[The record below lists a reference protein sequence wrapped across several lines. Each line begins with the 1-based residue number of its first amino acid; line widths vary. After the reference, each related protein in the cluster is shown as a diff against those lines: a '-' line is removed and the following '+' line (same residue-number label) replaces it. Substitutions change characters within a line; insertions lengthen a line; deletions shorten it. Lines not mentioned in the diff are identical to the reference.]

1 MVTWED
7 LKISFLNNAF
17 YYSKYFYNIH
27 HLITNRFKS
36 QDFSI
41 DYLKIYKSNDQIET
55 LNSSLELMKFA
66 NILKENIEVVEIKYY
81 YNNTAFIVMYNNIKE
96 LDYPPNIN
104 SNDDS
109 MTFKYKIISAI
120 LKNDVL
126 STINDILSDLLDKV
140 TIECMKLKNEQ
151 EIDPN
156 EKEEEPNEN
165 IQANNNDE
173 IEIIDILNKY
183 AGPNQ
188 DFYQK
193 KFDLK
198 YLRDNANNLILNNNN
213 YLVLTDSFFN
223 EYTVKLN
230 SVIQIK
236 DNEIVIGQNS

>member
-1 MVTWED
+1 MLTWED
-7 LKISFLNNAF
+7 LKISFFNNAF
-17 YYSKYFYNIH
+17 YYSKFFYNLH
-27 HLITNRFKS
+27 HLITDRFKT
-36 QDFSI
+36 QDFTI
-41 DYLKIYKSNDQIET
+41 VNLKIYKSNDQIET

-66 NILKENIEVVEIKYY
+66 NILKENIELVEIKYY
-81 YNNTAFIVMYNNIKE
+81 YNNAPFIVIYNNIKE

-104 SNDDS
+104 SNDDCIK
-109 MTFKYKIISAI
+109 FKYKIISAI

-126 STINDILSDLLDKV
+126 STINDVVSDLVGNV
-140 TIECMKLKNEQ
+140 TNKYIEMNNE
-151 EIDPN
+151 I
-156 EKEEEPNEN
+156 EKERDEIEKETIQEKKNYRNE
-165 IQANNNDE
+165 E
-173 IEIIDILNKY
+173 IEIIDIINKY

-198 YLRDNANNLILNNNN
+198 YLRDNDNKLILNNNN

-236 DNEIVIGQNS
+236 DNEIIVEQN